1 MSLSHCSLPKLTL
14 TLVVVIL
21 VIGGCQRQNENALS
35 EEEASQLLDRYMETM
50 NNADMDLIDEIISP
64 DYVLRSPMFP
74 EPIVGREG
82 YKAMVTN
89 TAVIF
94 PDIHA
99 EINDIV
105 IRGDELWGRFTLS
118 GTNTGPIGE
127 LPPTG
132 KPFLISGL
140 AITTVADGMIISDET
155 QWNVLDMFQQLGFTL
170 VPPQTA
176 Q

>member
-14 TLVVVIL
+14 TLVAVIF
-21 VIGGCQRQNENALS
+21 VIGGCQRQNENILS
-35 EEEASQLLDRYMETM
+35 EEEASQLLDRYMETI
-50 NNADMDLIDEIISP
+50 NNVDMDLIDEIISP

-74 EPIVGREG
+74 EPIAGIEG

-99 EINDIV
+99 EVNDIV

-132 KPFLISGL
+132 KTFQISGL
-140 AITTVADGMIISDET
+140 AITTVAGGMIISDET

-170 VPPQTA
+170 VPPQTE

>member
-1 MSLSHCSLPKLTL
+1 
-14 TLVVVIL
+14 
-21 VIGGCQRQNENALS
+21 
-35 EEEASQLLDRYMETM
+35 LLDRYMETI
-50 NNADMDLIDEIISP
+50 NNVDMDLIDEIISP

-74 EPIVGREG
+74 EPIVGIEEYKAMVTNTAVIFPDIHA

-132 KPFLISGL
+132 KPFQISGL

-170 VPPQTA
+170 VPPQTE

>member
-1 MSLSHCSLPKLTL
+1 MSLSHCSLPKLILTL
-14 TLVVVIL
+14 TMVIL
-21 VIGGCQRQNENALS
+21 TIGGCQRQNENILS
-35 EEEASQLLDRYMETM
+35 EEEASQLLDRYMDTI
-50 NNADMDLIDEIISP
+50 NNVDMDLIEEIISP

-74 EPIVGREG
+74 EPIVGIEG

-99 EINDIV
+99 EIIDIV

-132 KPFLISGL
+132 KPFQISGL

-155 QWNVLDMFQQLGFTL
+155 QWNVLDMFQQLGFKL
-170 VPPQTA
+170 VPPQPE

>member
-1 MSLSHCSLPKLTL
+1 MSFSHCSLPKLTL
-14 TLVVVIL
+14 TLVAVIF
-21 VIGGCQRQNENALS
+21 VIGGCQRQNENILS
-35 EEEASQLLDRYMETM
+35 EEEASQLLDRYMETI
-50 NNADMDLIDEIISP
+50 NNVDMDLIDEIISP

-74 EPIVGREG
+74 EPIVGIEG
-82 YKAMVTN
+82 YKAMVIN

-118 GTNTGPIGE
+118 GTNTGPIGK

-132 KPFLISGL
+132 KPFQISGL

-170 VPPQTA
+170 VPPQTE

>member
-1 MSLSHCSLPKLTL
+1 MFLSHCSLPKLTL
-14 TLVVVIL
+14 SLVAVIF
-21 VIGGCQRQNENALS
+21 VIGGCQRQNENILS
-35 EEEASQLLDRYMETM
+35 AEEASQLLDRYMETI
-50 NNADMDLIDEIISP
+50 NNVDMDLIDEIISP

-74 EPIVGREG
+74 EPIVGIEG

-99 EINDIV
+99 EVNDIV

-132 KPFLISGL
+132 KTFQISGL
-140 AITTVADGMIISDET
+140 AITTVAGGMIISDET

-170 VPPQTA
+170 VPPQTE

>member
-1 MSLSHCSLPKLTL
+1 
-14 TLVVVIL
+14 
-21 VIGGCQRQNENALS
+21 
-35 EEEASQLLDRYMETM
+35 
-50 NNADMDLIDEIISP
+50 
-64 DYVLRSPMFP
+64 
-74 EPIVGREG
+74 
-82 YKAMVTN
+82 MVTN

-132 KPFLISGL
+132 KTFQISGL

-170 VPPQTA
+170 VPPQTE